1 MPSIDMR
8 GILEAQIAWLEETAG
23 QYKRLSEMKQGI
35 AEDTQYPRRNGVL
48 FAENPEK
55 FTREHKQHA
64 VAALTTAAALKA
76 VLDGGTKAEQIALMQ
91 RYVLE
96 FGQSRSR
103 NARLSNSLSDDDPH
117 KEKVDQD
124 LVSATFV
131 VSILN
136 SILDDIAPE
145 PPGQM
150 SSSKI
155 TVQPTM
161 AGRLGQLLS
170 WAANITALAILATV
184 LAMAALDKVDA
195 PAKTGFIL
203 AGVIIAAV
211 IWTVGRGLRYVLV
224 GS

>member
-1 MPSIDMR
+1 
-8 GILEAQIAWLEETAG
+8 
-23 QYKRLSEMKQGI
+23 MKQGI

-131 VSILN
+131 VSISTAFSMISRPN
-136 SILDDIAPE
+136 RPARCHHQRSPCSQRW
-145 PPGQM
+145 PG
-150 SSSKI
+150 
-155 TVQPTM
+155 
-161 AGRLGQLLS
+161 
-170 WAANITALAILATV
+170 
-184 LAMAALDKVDA
+184 
-195 PAKTGFIL
+195 
-203 AGVIIAAV
+203 
-211 IWTVGRGLRYVLV
+211 
-224 GS
+224 GSVSC